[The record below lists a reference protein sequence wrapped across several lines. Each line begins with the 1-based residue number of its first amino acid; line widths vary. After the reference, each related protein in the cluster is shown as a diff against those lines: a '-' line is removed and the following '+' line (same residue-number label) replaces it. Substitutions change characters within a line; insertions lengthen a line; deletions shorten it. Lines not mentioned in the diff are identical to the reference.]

1 MLQIIPKNIFNTD
14 AKCLANPV
22 NTQGVMGAGL
32 ALDFRLKHPKM
43 FNHYKQQC
51 QQNQVHIIYP
61 LFADTLDMIMYKA
74 LQSKMKIIST
84 IMGDNPSEEQI
95 SVGKEVIM
103 HLRR

>member
-1 MLQIIPKNIFNTD
+1 
-14 AKCLANPV
+14 
-22 NTQGVMGAGL
+22 
-32 ALDFRLKHPKM
+32 
-43 FNHYKQQC
+43 
-51 QQNQVHIIYP
+51 
-61 LFADTLDMIMYKA
+61 MYKA